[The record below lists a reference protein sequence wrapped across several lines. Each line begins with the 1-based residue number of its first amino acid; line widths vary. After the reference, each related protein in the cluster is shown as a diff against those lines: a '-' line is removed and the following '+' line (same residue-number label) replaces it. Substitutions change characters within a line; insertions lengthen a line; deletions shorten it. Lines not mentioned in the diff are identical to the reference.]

1 MTTVPASTAP
11 ASAGPGPSGP
21 QPAGSAVR
29 VGTDSSADLASRVKS
44 LRTQVAEGRL
54 DRALLMVGG
63 LLLPLGLLLIVLAW
77 LGASHT
83 VLLFEQVPYMI
94 SGGLLGLALVFVGG
108 FVYFAYWQ
116 TLLVRE
122 GREQARRLES
132 VLERI
137 ESHLSTAADQAVTA
151 RATGSGIRTR
161 PAVTTWLA
169 TPTGTMLHR
178 PDCQVVKD
186 RGDLHRVAAGA
197 KGYEP
202 CRICRPDL
210 G

>member
-1 MTTVPASTAP
+1 MTTLSAPAVPSPSRAGADGPASVA
-11 ASAGPGPSGP
+11 
-21 QPAGSAVR
+21 
-29 VGTDSSADLASRVKS
+29 GTDAPVDLASRVQA
-44 LRTQVAEGRL
+44 LRTQVAAGRL
-54 DRALLMVGG
+54 DRGLLIVGG
-63 LLLPLGLLLIVLAW
+63 VLLPLGLLLIVLAW

-83 VLLFEQVPYMI
+83 VLLFEQIPYMI
-94 SGGLLGLALVFVGG
+94 SGGLLGLALVVVGG

-137 ESHLSTAADQAVTA
+137 ESHLSTAAGESVSA
-151 RATGSGIRTR
+151 RANGPAGIKPGS
-161 PAVTTWLA
+161 ATWLA

-178 PDCQVVKD
+178 PNCQVVKG
-186 RGDLHRVAAGA
+186 RADLRRVAPGA

-210 G
+210 A